1 MSHLPKLLI
10 VDDEV
15 ELLEM
20 YRDFLESEGFEV
32 LTASTGEEALKIFQ
46 QNTDV
51 KVIIS
56 DSHMGQMN
64 GEEFFN
70 ALKKSQNKL
79 PPFLLATGDLN
90 RSEEELKSIGMSGLV
105 LKPFDLDELVMKI
118 KSYI

>member
-1 MSHLPKLLI
+1 MSNLVKLLI

-32 LTASTGEEALKIFQ
+32 LTASTGEEALRIFH
-46 QNTDV
+46 QNGDV

-64 GEEFFN
+64 GEEFFH
-70 ALKKSQNKL
+70 ALKKTNQNI

-90 RSEEELKSIGMSGLV
+90 RSEVELKAMGMTGLV
-105 LKPFDLDELVMKI
+105 LKPFDLDELVVKI
-118 KSYI
+118 KSCI